1 MKSKNIIFTVI
12 IALVTLILG
21 GVGGFLLARSTN
33 NVQTE
38 TQLATLP
45 APELAEGIRG
55 SQFGIDKNINE
66 ATIDDYLNRPDSVY
80 RDMRMLKDPGN
91 YEAIGGD
98 SYLSGFVR
106 GFEVVPYPY
115 LVNVTGLPEEVGQTY
130 TGKTLFVKDKDD
142 HYTANYQESL
152 DILEELFPKDKNIF
166 LMCGGGGY
174 AGMTKDLLVKLG
186 WNANKIYNVGA
197 YWSYK
202 GNNNVEVKRMNGD
215 KVSYDFWKIP
225 YHDIDFKT
233 LHEVKQE

>member
-1 MKSKNIIFTVI
+1 M
-12 IALVTLILG
+12 
-21 GVGGFLLARSTN
+21 LARSTN
-33 NVQTE
+33 SVQTE

-45 APELAEGIRG
+45 TPELSEGIRG

-130 TGKTLFVKDKDD
+130 TGKTLFVKDKDG

-152 DILEELFPKDKNIF
+152 DILELFPKDKNIF

-174 AGMTKDLLVKLG
+174 AGMTKDLLTQLG
-186 WNANKIYNVGA
+186 WDANKIYNVGA

-202 GNNNVEVKRMNGD
+202 GNNNVEVKRTKGD
-215 KVSYDFWKIP
+215 GVSYDFWKVP
-225 YHDIDFKT
+225 YHEIDFKT
-233 LHEVKQE
+233 LHETKK